1 MVGGKLQLVPLRA
14 PADETD
20 QQRVWALSSVF
31 VQIFVDEKYLVRGQ
45 AIRPALLSRTS
56 TLEEGGDSLILVI
69 CWAILI
75 PVVVIITIVHQT
87 NRDDDETWST
97 LEEESLHIF

>member
-20 QQRVWALSSVF
+20 QQRVWAMGIVLGF

-56 TLEEGGDSLILVI
+56 TLEEGGDSIILVI
-69 CWAILI
+69 FG
-75 PVVVIITIVHQT
+75 Q
-87 NRDDDETWST
+87 
-97 LEEESLHIF
+97 F